1 MWMYTLMYICT
12 SHLVHSLKVLIFYT
26 DKVLYLLK
34 SLLLLLFMYT
44 LGKVL
49 KTALSLYCEQNQP
62 FPSMDE
68 IVICASKTTTEDVS
82 SNNIP
87 VY

>member
-1 MWMYTLMYICT
+1 MYA
-12 SHLVHSLKVLIFYT
+12 
-26 DKVLYLLK
+26 
-34 SLLLLLFMYT
+34 

-68 IVICASKTTTEDVS
+68 IVICTSKTTTEDVS
-82 SNNIP
+82 NNNVHICLLIFI
-87 VY
+87 YCI

>member
-1 MWMYTLMYICT
+1 MQ
-12 SHLVHSLKVLIFYT
+12 
-26 DKVLYLLK
+26 
-34 SLLLLLFMYT
+34 

-68 IVICASKTTTEDVS
+68 IVICTAETTTEDVGS
-82 SNNIP
+82 TIII
-87 VY
+87 

>member
-1 MWMYTLMYICT
+1 
-12 SHLVHSLKVLIFYT
+12 
-26 DKVLYLLK
+26 
-34 SLLLLLFMYT
+34 MYT

-68 IVICASKTTTEDVS
+68 IVICASKTATEDVS